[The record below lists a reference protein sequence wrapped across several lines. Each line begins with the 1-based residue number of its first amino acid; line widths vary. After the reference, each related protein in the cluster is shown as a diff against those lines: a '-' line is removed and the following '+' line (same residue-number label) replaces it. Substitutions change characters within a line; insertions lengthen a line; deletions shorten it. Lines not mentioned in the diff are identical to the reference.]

1 MKAALLLA
9 LLLLGG
15 CERYR
20 VLYDDPIRDSD
31 FIRANN
37 ILAAKI
43 RRAQLIAEIAR
54 INHVLRFTRTA
65 ESRIVLEQSLN
76 DRTVELERLNV
87 IVFAP

>member
-1 MKAALLLA
+1 MRVALLLA

-20 VLYDDPIRDSD
+20 VVYDSPLRDAEVIRE
-31 FIRANN
+31 NN
-37 ILAAKI
+37 ILAARI

-65 ESRIVLEQSLN
+65 ENRIVLEQALN